1 MPEYII
7 DDIDGSCDSDRE
19 NSDEKFPMKKI
30 LMKKILMKE
39 IKYKIHLFLYLKHFE
54 WF

>member
-19 NSDEKFPMKKI
+19 NSDEKISNEENFD
-30 LMKKILMKE
+30 E
-39 IKYKIHLFLYLKHFE
+39 E
-54 WF
+54 NSNEGN

>member
-19 NSDEKFPMKKI
+19 NSDEKI
-30 LMKKILMKE
+30 SNE
-39 IKYKIHLFLYLKHFE
+39 EHFDE
-54 WF
+54 ENSNEENYV

>member
-19 NSDEKFPMKKI
+19 NSDEKISNEENFD
-30 LMKKILMKE
+30 E
-39 IKYKIHLFLYLKHFE
+39 E
-54 WF
+54 NSNEEN

>member
-19 NSDEKFPMKKI
+19 NSDEKISNEENFD
-30 LMKKILMKE
+30 E
-39 IKYKIHLFLYLKHFE
+39 ENSNEENYV
-54 WF
+54 